1 MVKSVLA
8 ALTVLVLG
16 LGVLWAGEPA
26 PAAKPDPA
34 VVTRLITQLGS
45 DRFEERQAASASLD
59 ALGPAALDA
68 LRAAQARGDLETRC
82 RAANLVERIE
92 KRLESAELLR
102 PKTVRLLY
110 ANTPLTQAVD
120 DMARKTGFPIQFVGD
135 KNKLAKRRITLDTGE
150 VPFWQAA
157 DLFCQRAGL
166 VERGSVAVADDAGP
180 QAGGM
185 PDGFGGLIISDW
197 VGYSYARPEMPLVL
211 VEGKPLP
218 APTCHAGAVRIRVLP
233 RSTLKNAGQQ
243 SGAPVN
249 KPDGETLL
257 TVEISPEPKLGMQR
271 VLSVQVDKVL
281 DDKGNELPL
290 PMPYIGN
297 LVDSNA
303 MLGIGA
309 GMVRNIDWGNPDQNL
324 SKRVPIR
331 FHAPKGVSKL
341 KELRG
346 RVSMEV
352 LTPLQPVVTVEDVLN
367 AAGKTVN
374 GKTGETVTVAE
385 IDRNKEGEI
394 TIRLTVQR
402 SAADEAAAMAGPLFL
417 ANVKEVSFE
426 DTSGDASVAAKIFSL
441 VDESSKAFKLT
452 AAQPRPTEGGEME
465 YTLTFR
471 PPTAGAKPSKLIYL
485 AQRPTIIDVP
495 FTLKD
500 VPFP

>member
-1 MVKSVLA
+1 MVKPVLA
-8 ALTVLVLG
+8 ALAVLVLG

-26 PAAKPDPA
+26 PAAKPDSAA
-34 VVTRLITQLGS
+34 VKRLITQLGS
-45 DRFEERQAASASLD
+45 DRFEERQAASAALD

-68 LRAAQARGDLETRC
+68 LREARIRGDLETRT
-82 RAANLVERIE
+82 RAADLVERIE
-92 KRLESAELLR
+92 KRLESAELIR

-120 DMARKTGFPIQFVGD
+120 DMARKTGFPIQFQGD
-135 KNKLAKRRITLDTGE
+135 KNKLAKRRITLDTGD
-150 VPFWQAA
+150 VPFWQAV
-157 DLFCQRAGL
+157 DQFCQKAGL

-211 VEGKPLP
+211 VEGKPQA

-233 RSTLKNAGQQ
+233 RSTSKNAGPQ

-303 MLGIGA
+303 MLGMGA

-352 LTPLQPVVTVEDVLN
+352 LTPFQPVVTVEDVLN

-374 GKTGETVTVAE
+374 GKDGEAVMVSE
-385 IDRNKEGEI
+385 IDRSKEGEI
-394 TIRLTVQR
+394 TIRLKLPTPVLDEGPNM
-402 SAADEAAAMAGPLFL
+402 AARLIFAKTGDVISENAPTDPAAIG
-417 ANVKEVSFE
+417 
-426 DTSGDASVAAKIFSL
+426 KIFSL
-441 VDESSKAFKLT
+441 VDESGKAFKIGATQQKVLDS
-452 AAQPRPTEGGEME
+452 ME
-465 YTLTFR
+465 VEYALTFL
-471 PPTAGAKPSKLIYL
+471 PPTAGAKPAKLIYF